1 MHKARLSET
10 LRHIGAR
17 TILLALLVLSITIG
31 SATFIGLRVYS
42 TKKQVLQQQG
52 EMIAKEAAM
61 EYTRYLHTH
70 ENIVRLVTFTVDS
83 FISGG
88 ESNAEIERYLTD
100 QTTYLLATIAQDST
114 GLYGWI
120 NGEYLDGAGWVP
132 DGDYVATERPW
143 YTQAVSSG
151 QKVTF
156 VEPYLD
162 ANTGTIMITVSG
174 LLDDG
179 RSVIALDVSLNAIQ
193 KIVERISS
201 TTEGSQ
207 AFVIDESGIVVA
219 HSSADQ
225 IGRNYLRESDSVGN
239 VAAKML
245 LNEGQLKFDV
255 DTADGNY
262 SVYADA
268 LDGGWYSV
276 SLINADIWYGP
287 LKWTITLFAIVLGLI
302 LTFIVIAFIRLSA
315 KNLALQNLHN
325 RITQE
330 EKRGEE
336 LKMLSETDRMTGL
349 FDRVSGKRRVDK
361 WLKSSVGGMFLEM
374 DIDHFK
380 MINDTYGHQTGDE
393 VILALTKALKDTFR
407 TNDITMRLG
416 GDEFGV
422 FAIGITNRKNGEALI
437 ERLFKVVD
445 AADIPQLHGKKYCI
459 SVGAALCSRVGKMT
473 FEELYARADEALYL
487 SKKENGNFVTFN

>member
-1 MHKARLSET
+1 MHKTRLSET
-10 LRHIGAR
+10 LRHIGTR
-17 TILLALLVLSITIG
+17 FILLASLVLAITIG
-31 SATFIGLRVYS
+31 SAAFIGLRVYS

-83 FISGG
+83 FLADGMDN
-88 ESNAEIERYLTD
+88 EDIEKYLTD

-132 DGDYVATERPW
+132 DGDYVPTERPW
-143 YTQAVSSG
+143 YTQTVSAG
-151 QKVTF
+151 QKITF

-179 RSVIALDVSLNAIQ
+179 RSVIALDVSLEAIQ

-239 VAAKML
+239 VAARKL

-255 DTADGNY
+255 ETDEGNF

-276 SLINADIWYGP
+276 SLMNADIWYGP
-287 LKWTITLFAIVLGLI
+287 LQRTIVLFAIVLALI
-302 LTFIVIAFIRLSA
+302 LTFIVISFIRLSA
-315 KNLALQNLHN
+315 KNLALQKLHN

-349 FDRVSGKRRVDK
+349 YDRVSGKRHVDK
-361 WLKSSVGGMFLEM
+361 WLKSNIGGMFLEM

-380 MINDTYGHQTGDE
+380 MINDTYGHQTGDT
-393 VILALTKALKDTFR
+393 VILALTRALKDTFR

-422 FAIGITNRKNGEALI
+422 FATGVTNREIGEALI
-437 ERLFKVVD
+437 RRLFKAVE
-445 AADIPQLHGKKYCI
+445 AADIPQLQGKKYCI
-459 SVGAALCSRVGKMT
+459 SVGAAICARIGRMT
-473 FEELYARADEALYL
+473 FEELYSRADEALYL
-487 SKKENGNFVTFN
+487 SKKETGNFVTFN